1 MKYRH
6 TFHRKWRWQRVT
18 QIMARDGL
26 LCAICGLI
34 LSRAVK
40 DPESADYITFDH
52 IVPTSRGGLSVVANL
67 RLAHRSCNMARGNEP
82 LIEDEQ

>member
-26 LCAICGLI
+26 FCAICGLI

-40 DPESADYITFDH
+40 DPESPDYITFDH
-52 IVPTSRGGLSVVANL
+52 IVPTSRGGLSVVEPEIGASVLQYGPRKRTSN
-67 RLAHRSCNMARGNEP
+67 RG
-82 LIEDEQ
+82 